1 MTSASTPAFPTPQG
15 GAAPALG
22 PERAVA
28 WPRRTVRTLS
38 NGMQVVLA
46 ETRTIPKISAQLF
59 VRSGNAAVGQRAP
72 GLAEMTAALCAD
84 AVRPEAERL
93 LAEAL
98 KTSRPSSAIRS
109 SITGLG
115 FSKRWSRHSTGSTA
129 QMPLPI
135 TRPRT
140 NEL

>member
-1 MTSASTPAFPTPQG
+1 QSRSRGAKACSQRSIPVTSASTPAIPTPQG

-59 VRSGNAAVGQRAP
+59 FRSGNAAVAHRAP
-72 GLAEMTAALCAD
+72 GLAEMTATV
-84 AVRPEAERL
+84 VR
-93 LAEAL
+93 
-98 KTSRPSSAIRS
+98 
-109 SITGLG
+109 
-115 FSKRWSRHSTGSTA
+115 
-129 QMPLPI
+129 
-135 TRPRT
+135 
-140 NEL
+140 